1 MGGFDNYWSISPV
14 DNFSRTNRDK
24 YKQVQMKRDDLESRM
39 SGTLAKD
46 SKGGQKSKIL
56 NAGGV
61 LNSKSDGVLI
71 PFGAVLAP

>member
-39 SGTLAKD
+39 SGTLAED
-46 SKGGQKSKIL
+46 SKRGQNSKIL

-61 LNSKSDGVLI
+61 LKPKVMG
-71 PFGAVLAP
+71 F